1 MKWTPADKRRRWF
14 GLFYLLMAIGM
25 LVWGQTILK
34 PHLKGFTF
42 IFYWLACFAMTLLA
56 MITAMLDVWVIRL
69 RQRHSENEAA
79 KKVLGRSA
87 QKKHHQRQEQN
98 TKS

>member
-34 PHLKGFTF
+34 PHLTGFTF

-56 MITAMLDVWVIRL
+56 MITAMLDIWVIRL

-87 QKKHHQRQEQN
+87 KKKPHQRSEQDS
-98 TKS
+98 KS